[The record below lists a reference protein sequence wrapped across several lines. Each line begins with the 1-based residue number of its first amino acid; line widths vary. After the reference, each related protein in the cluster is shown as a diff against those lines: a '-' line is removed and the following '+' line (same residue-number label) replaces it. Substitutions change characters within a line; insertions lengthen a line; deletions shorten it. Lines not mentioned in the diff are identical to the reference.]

1 MQLLIQMSEAA
12 LTLQEREK
20 QAPSETMQV
29 MFERTLALHRS
40 ELDDSDYFYLS
51 VLLEVLSSAKNRSTA
66 NENAFLRF
74 GAVAHACNELTLST
88 SC

>member
-29 MFERTLALHRS
+29 MFAS
-40 ELDDSDYFYLS
+40 
-51 VLLEVLSSAKNRSTA
+51 
-66 NENAFLRF
+66 LR
-74 GAVAHACNELTLST
+74 A
-88 SC
+88 

>member
-51 VLLEVLSSAKNRSTA
+51 VLLEILSSTKNRSTA
-66 NENAFLRF
+66 NENAFLRL
-74 GAVAHACNELTLST
+74 GAVAHACNELTSST

>member
-20 QAPSETMQV
+20 QAPSKTMQV

-74 GAVAHACNELTLST
+74 GAVAHVCNELTSST